1 MSTGERELSLGSS
14 WRDGM
19 IFASGCEPPPVEGP
33 INVSDEEAE
42 AAAAMEYS
50 QNGFV
55 SIGHA

>member
-1 MSTGERELSLGSS
+1 
-14 WRDGM
+14 M

-50 QNGFV
+50 QHFLLVLGMNSV
-55 SIGHA
+55 DELQPRWDPAPE